1 MTFCSRSM
9 KLTARGKRF
18 ARFLLAHARY
28 KLINKSTPV
37 GGDAIYGLPL
47 KTLSLILLCYI
58 CFFCFIVQP
67 GLIKLD
73 QTTRCC
79 QKNKHMFDKTHLCAF
94 PHAVDYRCV
103 RLRELCR
110 RALSLHFTNANFF
123 VRSP

>member
-47 KTLSLILLCYI
+47 KTLSLLYYCATFVFSALL
-58 CFFCFIVQP
+58 FNQV
-67 GLIKLD
+67 L
-73 QTTRCC
+73 
-79 QKNKHMFDKTHLCAF
+79 
-94 PHAVDYRCV
+94 
-103 RLRELCR
+103 
-110 RALSLHFTNANFF
+110 
-123 VRSP
+123 